1 MYIRA
6 VKKQRSKTAKTFY
19 QYTLA
24 QTVRVDQKVK
34 QRSILYLGSDQVLAN
49 KTNRQV
55 VLNILKSLI
64 HKQSELYPVDAPDTL
79 QKLAESYYEKYLVRY
94 GDSFTEGASIPP
106 LPKKADLHQV
116 DISTIDVED
125 VRTFGAEHLCTQTLE
140 KLNLPDI
147 LKRAGLNK
155 NQIQQGLI
163 AIAARAI
170 FTSSEYKTAQYLN
183 THSELLDLLGAK
195 TTISHKQL
203 YSIADKLYEKRHQID
218 SALYKHITTLFNLND
233 KLVIYDISNT
243 YFETSK
249 RASSLA
255 KHGRSKEKRNDCPI
269 VVFTGVINA
278 EGFIRHSRI
287 YEGNRPDRQTLADM
301 LDDMKAHSPD
311 NAKRT
316 VVLDAGIADE
326 ENLALLKDE
335 GYNYVCVSR
344 KKLKDYSIDKTTTQL
359 TDRDKNQVELSL
371 LKVEDSQ
378 DTWMHVKSQAKGLKE
393 ASMDKKLT
401 DFFEQDLQTAK
412 DALHKKGGT
421 KILEKVWLRIGRIK
435 EEHKRVSGKY
445 EIEVTQQ
452 NNKATDINWKRKKP
466 TEKEKDKQKGVYFI
480 RTNYQNPKEKEL
492 WDIYNTIREVES
504 TFRCLKT
511 DLQLRP
517 VHHQNDERIASHL
530 YLAMLSYQMVNTIR
544 HMLKSKGINQSWKTI
559 LRIMNTQT
567 IQTMVLPTDKKTI
580 NLRKPSKPIKE
591 VQEIYAATS
600 CQQTKKAVKK
610 YVVYH

>member
-24 QTVRVDQKVK
+24 QTVRVDQKVI
-34 QRSILYLGSDQVLAN
+34 QRSILYLGSDQALAD
-49 KTNRQV
+49 KTNRQI
-55 VLNILKSLI
+55 VLSILKSLI
-64 HKQSELYPVDAPDTL
+64 HKQPELYQIDAPDSL

-94 GDSFTEGASIPP
+94 GDSLTEGASIPP

-116 DISTIDVED
+116 DISNVEVEE
-125 VRTFGAEHLCTQTLE
+125 VRTFGAEHLCSQTLE
-140 KLNLPDI
+140 KLNLSDI
-147 LKRAGLNK
+147 LENAGLNK
-155 NQIQQGLI
+155 NQIQQALV

-183 THSELLDLLGAK
+183 THSELLDLLGVQ

-203 YSIADKLYEKRHQID
+203 YSIADKLYEKRHHID
-218 SALYKHITTLFNLND
+218 RALYKHITTLFNLND

-249 RASSLA
+249 RTSALA

-311 NAKRT
+311 NVKRT

-326 ENLALLKDE
+326 ENLALLKEE

-344 KKLKDYSIDKTTTQL
+344 KKLKDYTIDKTITQL

-401 DFFEQDLQTAK
+401 DYFEQDLQTAK

-421 KILEKVWLRIGRIK
+421 KVLEKVWLRIGRIK
-435 EEHKRVSGKY
+435 EKHKRVSGKY
-445 EIEVTQQ
+445 DIKVTHQ
-452 NNKATDINWKRKKP
+452 NNKATDINWIRKTP
-466 TEKEKDKQKGVYFI
+466 AEKEKDKQKGVYFI
-480 RTNYQNPKEKEL
+480 RTNYKNPKEKEL
-492 WDIYNTIREVES
+492 WDVYNTIREVES

-544 HMLKSKGINQSWKTI
+544 HMLKSKGINHSWKTI

-567 IQTMVLPTDKKTI
+567 IQTIELPTDKKTLK
-580 NLRKPSKPIKE
+580 LRKPSKPIKE
-591 VQEIYAATS
+591 VKEIYAATS
-600 CQQTKKAVKK
+600 CKQTKKAVKK

>member
-6 VKKQRSKTAKTFY
+6 VKKKRSKTAKTFY

-34 QRSILYLGSDQVLAN
+34 QRSILYLGSDQALAD
-49 KTNRQV
+49 KTNRQM

-64 HKQSELYPVDAPDTL
+64 HKQPELYPVDVPDVL

-94 GDSFTEGASIPP
+94 GDSLTEGASIPP

-116 DISTIDVED
+116 DISTVEVAD
-125 VRTFGAEHLCTQTLE
+125 VRSFGAEHLCTQTLE

-147 LKRAGLNK
+147 LERTGLNK
-155 NQIQQGLI
+155 NQIQQALV

-170 FTSSEYKTAQYLN
+170 FTSSEYKTALYLN
-183 THSELLDLLGAK
+183 THSELLDLLGAQ

-218 SALYKHITTLFNLND
+218 SALYKHITTLFNLKD

-255 KHGRSKEKRNDCPI
+255 KYGRSKEKRNDCPI

-287 YEGNRPDRQTLADM
+287 YEGNRPDKKTLADM

-311 NAKRT
+311 HVKRT

-326 ENLALLKDE
+326 ENLSLLRDE
-335 GYNYVCVSR
+335 GYNYVCVSK
-344 KKLKDYSIDKTTTQL
+344 KKLKDYTIDKTTTQL
-359 TDRDKNQVELSL
+359 TDRDKNKVELSL
-371 LKVEDSQ
+371 LKVEDSE

-393 ASMDKKLT
+393 VSMNKKLT

-412 DALHKKGGT
+412 DALYKKGGT
-421 KILEKVWLRIGRIK
+421 KALEKVWLRIGRIK
-435 EEHKRVSGKY
+435 QKHNGVSGKY
-445 EIEVTQQ
+445 EIKVTHQ
-452 NNKATDINWKRKKP
+452 NDKATDISWKRKTP
-466 TEKEKDKQKGVYFI
+466 TVKENDKQKGAYFI
-480 RTNYQNPKEKEL
+480 RTNYNNPKEKEL
-492 WDIYNTIREVES
+492 WNVYNTIREVES

-517 VHHQNDERIASHL
+517 VFHQNDERIASHI

-544 HMLKSKGINQSWKTI
+544 HMLKSKGINHSWKTI
-559 LRIMNTQT
+559 LRIMKTQT
-567 IQTMVLPTDKKTI
+567 IQTIELPTDKKI
-580 NLRKPSKPIKE
+580 IHLRKPSKPIKE
-591 VQEIYAATS
+591 AQEIYTATS